1 MCMINLGARWQ
12 VPKRTKRIKEKIQQ
26 HPKDIWVPICACIA
40 ISHEWIDKMLENGN
54 AI

>member
-1 MCMINLGARWQ
+1 MCMINLGAGWQ

-40 ISHEWIDKMLENGN
+40 ISHELIDKMLVNGKV
-54 AI
+54 I